1 MVALSIRR
9 DESAIM
15 VWMCPHCAQPL
26 EARESGLSCVN
37 GHRFDRAREGYVNLL
52 PVQHK
57 RSKNPGDNSE
67 MVRGRRALHQAQL
80 YRPLAEVLCDLVA
93 TCTDASR
100 LLDIGCGEG
109 YYDGM
114 LSARLPELSVY
125 GVDIAKTAVRLA
137 ARDYPC
143 HDYAVASSRNLP
155 VMTSSIDLGM
165 CIFSP
170 VNDSEVARAVRPN
183 GYYLEVG
190 PAAQHLWELK
200 TALYE
205 QPREHSLLRRAIP
218 GGALLQEGESHYEK
232 QLTQTELQAVLAA
245 TPFAFRG
252 HREKREGLREQSDF
266 VITLGFSWRLFRL
279 AAERDTV
286 ASGAVLGAALEST
299 DL

>member
-1 MVALSIRR
+1 
-9 DESAIM
+9 M
-15 VWMCPHCAQPL
+15 VWMCPHCTQPL
-26 EARESGLSCVN
+26 EACESGLFCVN

-57 RSKNPGDNSE
+57 RSKHPGDNAE

-80 YRPLAEVLCDLVA
+80 YRPLAEALCDLVA
-93 TCTDASR
+93 TCTDVST

-114 LSARLPELSVY
+114 LSARLSDLSVY

-137 ARDYPC
+137 ARDYRC

-155 VMTSSIDLGM
+155 VMTSSIDLAM

-170 VNDSEVARAVRPN
+170 VKDSEVARTVRPN

-205 QPREHSLLRRAIP
+205 QPREHPLLRRTIP
-218 GGALLQEGESHYEK
+218 DGILLREGECHYEK

-245 TPFAFRG
+245 TPLAFRG
-252 HREKREGLREQSDF
+252 HREKREALREQSDYL
-266 VITLGFSWRLFRL
+266 ITMGFSWRLFRL
-279 AAERDTV
+279 SPEPETG
-286 ASGAVLGAALEST
+286 ASGAASGGALESSGP
-299 DL
+299 

>member
-1 MVALSIRR
+1 
-9 DESAIM
+9 M
-15 VWMCPHCAQPL
+15 VWMCPHCTQPL
-26 EARESGLSCVN
+26 EACESGLFCVN

-57 RSKNPGDNSE
+57 RSKHPGDNAE

-80 YRPLAEVLCDLVA
+80 YRPLAEALCDLVA
-93 TCTDASR
+93 TCTDVST

-114 LSARLPELSVY
+114 LSARLSDLSVY

-137 ARDYPC
+137 ARDYRC

-155 VMTSSIDLGM
+155 VMTSSIDLAM

-170 VNDSEVARAVRPN
+170 VKDSEVARTVRPN

-205 QPREHSLLRRAIP
+205 QPRKHPLLRRTIP
-218 GGALLQEGESHYEK
+218 DGILLREGECHYEK

-245 TPFAFRG
+245 TPLAFRG
-252 HREKREGLREQSDF
+252 HREKREALREQSDYL
-266 VITLGFSWRLFRL
+266 ITMGFSWRLFRL
-279 AAERDTV
+279 SPERETG
-286 ASGAVLGAALEST
+286 ASGAASGGALESSGP
-299 DL
+299 

>member
-1 MVALSIRR
+1 
-9 DESAIM
+9 M

-170 VNDSEVARAVRPN
+170 VNDSEVARAVRPH

-190 PAAQHLWELK
+190 PAAKHLWELK

-218 GGALLQEGESHYEK
+218 GGALLQEGECHYEK

>member
-1 MVALSIRR
+1 
-9 DESAIM
+9 M
-15 VWMCPHCAQPL
+15 VWMCPHCTQPL
-26 EARESGLSCVN
+26 EACESGLFCVN

-57 RSKNPGDNSE
+57 RSKHPGDNAE

-80 YRPLAEVLCDLVA
+80 YRQLAEALCDLVA
-93 TCTDASR
+93 TCTDVST

-114 LSARLPELSVY
+114 LSARLSDLSVY

-137 ARDYPC
+137 ARDYRC

-155 VMTSSIDLGM
+155 VMTSSIDLAM

-170 VNDSEVARAVRPN
+170 VKDSEVARTVRPN

-205 QPREHSLLRRAIP
+205 QPREHPLLRRTIP
-218 GGALLQEGESHYEK
+218 DGILLREGECHYEK

-245 TPFAFRG
+245 TPLAFRG
-252 HREKREGLREQSDF
+252 HREKREALREQSDYL
-266 VITLGFSWRLFRL
+266 ITMGFSWRLFRL
-279 AAERDTV
+279 SPERETG
-286 ASGAVLGAALEST
+286 ASGAASGGALESSGP
-299 DL
+299 

>member
-1 MVALSIRR
+1 
-9 DESAIM
+9 M

-26 EARESGLSCVN
+26 EACESGLFCVN

-57 RSKNPGDNSE
+57 RSKHPGDNAE

-80 YRPLAEVLCDLVA
+80 YRPLAEALCDLVA
-93 TCTDASR
+93 TCTDVST

-114 LSARLPELSVY
+114 LSARLSDLSVY

-137 ARDYPC
+137 ARDYRC

-155 VMTSSIDLGM
+155 VMTSSIDLAM

-170 VNDSEVARAVRPN
+170 VKDSEVARTVRPN

-205 QPREHSLLRRAIP
+205 QPRKHPLLRRTIP
-218 GGALLQEGESHYEK
+218 DGILLREGECHYEK

-245 TPFAFRG
+245 TPLAFRG
-252 HREKREGLREQSDF
+252 HREKREALREQSDYL
-266 VITLGFSWRLFRL
+266 ITMGFSWRLFRL
-279 AAERDTV
+279 SPERETG
-286 ASGAVLGAALEST
+286 ASGAASGGALESSGP
-299 DL
+299 

>member
-1 MVALSIRR
+1 
-9 DESAIM
+9 M
-15 VWMCPHCAQPL
+15 VWMCPHCTQPL
-26 EARESGLSCVN
+26 EACESGLFCVN

-57 RSKNPGDNSE
+57 RSKHPGDNAE

-80 YRPLAEVLCDLVA
+80 YRPLAEALCDLVA
-93 TCTDASR
+93 TCTDVST

-114 LSARLPELSVY
+114 LSARLSDLSVY

-137 ARDYPC
+137 ARDYRC

-155 VMTSSIDLGM
+155 VMTSSIDLAM

-170 VNDSEVARAVRPN
+170 VKDSEVARTVRPN

-205 QPREHSLLRRAIP
+205 QPRKHPLLRRTIP
-218 GGALLQEGESHYEK
+218 DGILLREGECHYEK

-245 TPFAFRG
+245 TPLAFRG
-252 HREKREGLREQSDF
+252 HREKREALRDQSDYL
-266 VITLGFSWRLFRL
+266 ITMGFSWRLFRL
-279 AAERDTV
+279 SPERETG
-286 ASGAVLGAALEST
+286 ASGAASGGALESSGP
-299 DL
+299 

>member
-1 MVALSIRR
+1 
-9 DESAIM
+9 M
-15 VWMCPHCAQPL
+15 VWMCPHCTQPL
-26 EARESGLSCVN
+26 EACESGLFCVN

-57 RSKNPGDNSE
+57 RSKHPGDNAE

-80 YRPLAEVLCDLVA
+80 YRPLAEALCDLVE
-93 TCTDASR
+93 TCTDVST

-114 LSARLPELSVY
+114 LSARLSDLSVY

-137 ARDYPC
+137 ARDYRC

-155 VMTSSIDLGM
+155 VMTSSIDLAM

-170 VNDSEVARAVRPN
+170 VKDSEVARTVRPN

-205 QPREHSLLRRAIP
+205 QPRKHPLLRRTIP
-218 GGALLQEGESHYEK
+218 DGILLREGECHYEK

-245 TPFAFRG
+245 TPLAFRG
-252 HREKREGLREQSDF
+252 HREKREALREQSDYL
-266 VITLGFSWRLFRL
+266 ITMGFSWRLFRL
-279 AAERDTV
+279 SPERETG
-286 ASGAVLGAALEST
+286 ASGAASGGALESSGP
-299 DL
+299 

>member
-80 YRPLAEVLCDLVA
+80 YRPLAEALCDLVA
-93 TCTDASR
+93 TCTHVST

-114 LSARLPELSVY
+114 VSERLPDLAVY

-137 ARDYPC
+137 ARDYRC
-143 HDYAVASSRNLP
+143 HHYAVASSRNLP
-155 VMTSSIDLGM
+155 VITSSIDLAM

-170 VNDSEVARAVRPN
+170 VNDSEVARVVRPN

-205 QPREHSLLRRAIP
+205 QPREHPLLRRTIP
-218 GGALLQEGESHYEK
+218 SGELLQEGECHYEK
-232 QLTQTELQAVLAA
+232 QLTQTELQAVVAA

-252 HREKREGLREQSDF
+252 HREKREALREQSNF
-266 VITLGFSWRLFRL
+266 AITLGFSWRLFRL

-286 ASGAVLGAALEST
+286 ASGAVLGDALEST

>member
-1 MVALSIRR
+1 
-9 DESAIM
+9 M

-26 EARESGLSCVN
+26 EACESGLSCVN
-37 GHRFDRAREGYVNLL
+37 GHRFDRAREGYVKLL

-80 YRPLAEVLCDLVA
+80 YRPLAEALCDLVA
-93 TCTDASR
+93 TCTDVST

-114 LSARLPELSVY
+114 LSARLSDLSVY

-137 ARDYPC
+137 ARDYRC

-155 VMTSSIDLGM
+155 VMTSSIDLAM

-170 VNDSEVARAVRPN
+170 VKDSEVARTVRPN

-205 QPREHSLLRRAIP
+205 QPREHPLLRRTIP
-218 GGALLQEGESHYEK
+218 DGILLREGECHYEK

-245 TPFAFRG
+245 TPLAFRG
-252 HREKREGLREQSDF
+252 HREKREALRDQSDYL
-266 VITLGFSWRLFRL
+266 ITMGFSWRLFRL
-279 AAERDTV
+279 SPERETG
-286 ASGAVLGAALEST
+286 ASGAASGGALESSGP
-299 DL
+299 

>member
-1 MVALSIRR
+1 
-9 DESAIM
+9 M
-15 VWMCPHCAQPL
+15 VWMCPHCTQPL
-26 EARESGLSCVN
+26 EACESGLFCVN

-57 RSKNPGDNSE
+57 RSKHPGDNVE

-80 YRPLAEVLCDLVA
+80 YRPLAEALCDLVA
-93 TCTDASR
+93 TCTDVST

-114 LSARLPELSVY
+114 LSARLSDLSVY

-137 ARDYPC
+137 ARDYRC

-155 VMTSSIDLGM
+155 VMTSSIDLAM

-170 VNDSEVARAVRPN
+170 VKDSEVARTVRPN

-205 QPREHSLLRRAIP
+205 QPRKHPLLRRTIP
-218 GGALLQEGESHYEK
+218 DGILLREGECHYEK

-245 TPFAFRG
+245 TPLAFRG
-252 HREKREGLREQSDF
+252 HREKREALREQSDYL
-266 VITLGFSWRLFRL
+266 ITMGFSWRLFRL
-279 AAERDTV
+279 SPERETG
-286 ASGAVLGAALEST
+286 ASGAASGGALESSGP
-299 DL
+299 

>member
-1 MVALSIRR
+1 
-9 DESAIM
+9 
-15 VWMCPHCAQPL
+15 
-26 EARESGLSCVN
+26 LSCVN

-80 YRPLAEVLCDLVA
+80 YRPLAEALCDLVE
-93 TCTDASR
+93 TCTDVST

-190 PAAQHLWELK
+190 PAAKHLWELK

-218 GGALLQEGESHYEK
+218 GGALLQEGECHYEK

-252 HREKREGLREQSDF
+252 HREKREGLLEQSDF

-279 AAERDTV
+279 APERDTV
-286 ASGAVLGAALEST
+286 ASDVVLGAALEST

>member
-1 MVALSIRR
+1 
-9 DESAIM
+9 M

-190 PAAQHLWELK
+190 PAAKHLWELK

-205 QPREHSLLRRAIP
+205 QPREHPLLRRTIP
-218 GGALLQEGESHYEK
+218 GGALLQEGECHYEK

-252 HREKREGLREQSDF
+252 HREKREALRDQSDYL
-266 VITLGFSWRLFRL
+266 ITMGFSWRLFRL
-279 AAERDTV
+279 SPERETG
-286 ASGAVLGAALEST
+286 ASGAASGGALESSGP
-299 DL
+299 

>member
-1 MVALSIRR
+1 
-9 DESAIM
+9 M
-15 VWMCPHCAQPL
+15 VWMCPHCTQPL
-26 EARESGLSCVN
+26 EACESGLFCVN

-57 RSKNPGDNSE
+57 RSKHPGDNAE

-80 YRPLAEVLCDLVA
+80 YRPLAEALCDLVA
-93 TCTDASR
+93 TCTDVST

-114 LSARLPELSVY
+114 LSARLSDLSVY

-137 ARDYPC
+137 ARDHRC

-155 VMTSSIDLGM
+155 VMTSSIDLAM

-170 VNDSEVARAVRPN
+170 VKDSEVARTVRPN

-205 QPREHSLLRRAIP
+205 QPREHPLLRRTIP
-218 GGALLQEGESHYEK
+218 DGILLREGECHYEK

-245 TPFAFRG
+245 TPLAFRG
-252 HREKREGLREQSDF
+252 HREKREALRDQSDYL
-266 VITLGFSWRLFRL
+266 ITMGFSWRLFRL
-279 AAERDTV
+279 SPERETG
-286 ASGAVLGAALEST
+286 ASGAASGGALESSGP
-299 DL
+299 